1 MSGSAEHR
9 DGDRPGYVTISLDL
23 DDLARLKSHAAA
35 ERPYAQR
42 LSTGLVIRLLTTARY
57 DAPFV
62 LDAIDALEG
71 LRAERN
77 VKPASQFR
85 RPPLFPLW
93 HRHFFA
99 PRHMIRNIGERWGIA
114 RGQGN
119 RDLDQMIE
127 RVANDHGH
135 DPDLW
140 QGVLAHRFADG
151 YVERSQA
158 GRLTGDWI
166 IFAEHG
172 GLRHYLDLATHE
184 EGLPQNTAR
193 LLKKLQD
200 SAAAEFPFA
209 FDESLIHSP
218 TAL

>member
-1 MSGSAEHR
+1 MSDPAEHR
-9 DGDRPGYVTISLDL
+9 DGDQPDYAKISCDL
-23 DDLARLKSHAAA
+23 DDLALLKSHAAA

-42 LSTGLVIRLLTTARY
+42 LSTGLVIRLLTTARH

-71 LRAERN
+71 LRAEHN

-127 RVANDHGH
+127 RVAKDHGD

-140 QGVLAHRFADG
+140 QGVLAQHFANG

-166 IFAEHG
+166 IFAEHE
-172 GLRHYLDLATHE
+172 RQRYYLDLATHQ
-184 EGLPQNTAR
+184 EGEPTNAAR
-193 LLKKLQD
+193 LLSKLKG
-200 SAAAEFPFA
+200 SAFAEFPLA
-209 FDESLIHSP
+209 FSP
-218 TAL
+218 

>member
-1 MSGSAEHR
+1 MTGAADHR
-9 DGDRPGYVTISLDL
+9 DGDQPNYATISFDL
-23 DDLARLKSHAAA
+23 DDLARLKSHVANG
-35 ERPYAQR
+35 RPYAQR
-42 LSTGLVIRLLTTARY
+42 LSTGLAIRLLTTAQN

-62 LDAIDALEG
+62 LAAIDALEG

-119 RDLDQMIE
+119 RDLDRMIE
-127 RVANDHGH
+127 RVANDHGD

-140 QGVLAHRFADG
+140 QGVLAHRFANG
-151 YVERSQA
+151 YVERSLA

-166 IFAEHG
+166 IFAEQE
-172 GLRHYLDLATHE
+172 GLRYYLDLATHE
-184 EGLPQNTAR
+184 EGEPANAAR
-193 LLKKLQD
+193 LLIKLKG
-200 SAAAEFPFA
+200 SASAEFPFV
-209 FDESLIHSP
+209 FGP
-218 TAL
+218 